1 MPDTTSLADRVR
13 AVERALTD
21 ADELPDLD
29 TATAERIDAIETRLD
44 RVERALADLDADLQA
59 VRGHVGELDRT
70 PPRDTARDATD
81 ASVRD
86 DPRPTRDDPRSVQ
99 DAPRPARAAD
109 FPHPVPD
116 IEPPEDKSSETQ
128 SLRERVRA
136 FL

>member
-29 TATAERIDAIETRLD
+29 TTTPERIDALETRLD
-44 RVERALADLDADLQA
+44 RLESALADLDADLQA

-70 PPRDTARDATD
+70 SEPANEAF
-81 ASVRD
+81 SVRPSAASRD
-86 DPRPTRDDPRSVQ
+86 DARPT
-99 DAPRPARAAD
+99 RAAD

-116 IEPPEDKSSETQ
+116 VEPRVDESPEPQ